1 MRELRAGKVHGSTAK
16 QESARGGATRTPP
29 RYGVA
34 VVDAP
39 QVQFEASSE
48 PARGPTSAAI
58 ADIAARGFAGQG
70 GPLPHFDAVQRAFGR
85 HDLSH
90 VRAHTDGAAAASAAA
105 IGARAYTFGS
115 QVAFR
120 GAPSLHTAAHEAAH
134 VIQQAAGVRLAGG
147 MGRVGDR
154 YEMHADA
161 VADAVVRGESA
172 EPLLDGFVADSGGGE
187 LGVQRAV
194 GFEFQTGWGLVRSL
208 PEDPE
213 DPVRVRAEKPRPDK
227 QEDWE
232 DVRVVHKGEVPRE
245 RHRAPTRSHGS
256 WQWPWNKSPLTP
268 DKGKWYEVKRELWSP
283 TRTAYITENAAHIAH
298 ATKGRTHYKYH
309 KGQVIKD
316 YDGFKMS
323 VDDAS
328 TPLGAELEWV
338 VDPPIAEST
347 DVKDVEGLFG
357 RLYEVC
363 KQLLAFQRRESF
375 LLSEVTKDPG
385 DDFVEL
391 QPGAKG
397 GTMRDMAANP
407 QATGGV
413 SIDHL
418 FHLFQDLAGSR
429 NNNTQA
435 VKSVRNDL
443 KGSGPA
449 RDIVGAIDKIPEK
462 DLMSD
467 RLKGLVGF
475 IVRYVEMAAANTPLA
490 YAKVSTMF
498 LARTDFATMF
508 SLLPKEE
515 KERFEKAPK
524 SLFALVK
531 AALGGK
537 LEETRKVFVG
547 GIKQEGGEPLRPTLT
562 VGEWIYGITEG
573 KDLLSGKYWE
583 AQVKLGGGE
592 EARTYHGMLESMG
605 NLGSKTDTIDTDK
618 ELGIIMEFR
627 GNTAPLTVDKWGP
640 YATRIFAYLKALNR
654 GEL

>member
-1 MRELRAGKVHGSTAK
+1 MRALRADNVHGSTAK
-16 QESARGGATRTPP
+16 QEPARGGATRTPP
-29 RYGVA
+29 RYGVE

-39 QVQFEASSE
+39 QVQAEVASERAPGPS
-48 PARGPTSAAI
+48 PAVI
-58 ADIAARGFAGQG
+58 AGIAARGLAGPG
-70 GPLPHFDAVQRAFGR
+70 GPLPHLDRVQRAFGR

-90 VRAHTDGAAAASAAA
+90 VRAHTDGAAAESAAA
-105 IGARAYTFGS
+105 IGARAYTFGG

-134 VIQQAAGVRLAGG
+134 VIQQAAGVRLEGG

-172 EPLLDGFVADSGGGE
+172 EPLLDGFVGDPGGGE
-187 LGVQRAV
+187 SGVQRAV

-213 DPVRVRAEKPRPDK
+213 DPVKVRADKPRPDK

-232 DVRVVHKGEVPRE
+232 DVRLEHVVDAPRE
-245 RHRAPTRSHGS
+245 KYLAPTRSRDN
-256 WQWPWNKSPLTP
+256 WYFPWTKSPLTP
-268 DKGKWYEVKRELWSP
+268 QMGKWYDTKNVVWSP
-283 TRTAYITENAAHIAH
+283 SRTAYITKNASFVAHPS
-298 ATKGRTHYKYH
+298 KGRKHYKYH

-316 YDGFKMS
+316 YNGFKMS

-338 VDPPIAEST
+338 VDPPIPEST
-347 DVKDVEGLFG
+347 DVKDVAELFA
-357 RLYEVC
+357 RLHGVC

-375 LLSEVTKDPG
+375 LLSEVTKDRN
-385 DDFVEL
+385 DDHVEI

-429 NNNTQA
+429 NSNKPA
-435 VKSVRNDL
+435 VKSVRDDL
-443 KGSGPA
+443 KGSAPA
-449 RDIVGAIDKIPEK
+449 MSIVSAIGRMPGQE
-462 DLMSD
+462 LMSD
-467 RLKGLVGF
+467 RLKGLLGF
-475 IVRYVEMAAANTPLA
+475 LVRYVEMAAANTPLA

-515 KERFEKAPK
+515 REQFQKNPGA
-524 SLFALVK
+524 LFDLVK
-531 AALGGK
+531 AGLEGK
-537 LEETRKVFVG
+537 LDEARKVFVG
-547 GIKQEGGEPLRPTLT
+547 GIKQDGGEPLRPALT
-562 VGEWIYGITEG
+562 VGEWIRGIVEG

-605 NLGSKTDTIDTDK
+605 NLGSKTDTVDTDK
-618 ELGIIMEFR
+618 EIGIVMEFR

-640 YATRIFAYLKALNR
+640 YATRIFAYIKALNR